1 MHVKEFVVSF
11 PGSIDNEYVD
21 SSRMALSF
29 VTVFSLMSN
38 ERESKGFM
46 TLRMSNLIDFGWNKL
61 VTKDKTVMV
70 VPDLTIVL
78 VPNTPKVKVTV
89 DGT

>member
-1 MHVKEFVVSF
+1 VHVKEFVVSF

-38 ERESKGFM
+38 ERESNGFV

-61 VTKDKTVMV
+61 VTKDGTVIV
-70 VPDLTIVL
+70 VPDFTIAL

>member
-1 MHVKEFVVSF
+1 MHVKEFVVSL

-29 VTVFSLMSN
+29 VTVLSLMSN
-38 ERESKGFM
+38 DRASNVFV

-61 VTKDKTVMV
+61 VTKDETLIV
-70 VPDLTIVL
+70 VPDFTMALE
-78 VPNTPKVKVTV
+78 PNTPNVKVTV